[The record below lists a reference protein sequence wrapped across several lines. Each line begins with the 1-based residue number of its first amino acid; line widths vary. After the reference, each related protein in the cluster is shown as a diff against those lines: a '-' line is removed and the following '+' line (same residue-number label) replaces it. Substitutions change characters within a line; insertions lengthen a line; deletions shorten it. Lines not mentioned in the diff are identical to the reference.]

1 MKMENKTCISEN
13 IIPTALTAL
22 FFAIYSFAYLERY
35 SGSDFSNGIYAGSAA
50 AQGGGAAL
58 TAVFLLYAA
67 GNIVNGGAAE
77 RLGGRI
83 SVIIGAG
90 SSFIMSIMTML
101 LITDGTAASQAGAV
115 ALWILRAIN
124 GYMQSFLWLGGVLMI
139 KEFFGEKSRGTGI
152 GIINSASGA
161 AHILTFAAP
170 QLILTASPTAAAL
183 IAAVLVSFTAVYGA
197 ALRQRAGSA
206 KPDRGSR
213 EKPHSPYAAAP
224 AHLLSQ
230 SATSPAE
237 AKANASK
244 TPDNEPDNVQHD
256 LDLSINA
263 AARRPKEKAQ
273 KSAPDDKA
281 SITKD
286 RNFLMWCA
294 IAFLSS
300 LCRYGLLKWISV
312 YYGSSLREAISAD
325 SAAETVLAA
334 GMGVGTFVICI
345 ITERYFRENRAL
357 TAAASAALCAML
369 IAVFP
374 SQTELATIMTEI
386 FFTGFFLYGI
396 NGILWLTAL
405 DSEAT
410 GKAAGIFNGCAY
422 IGAAAQEMI
431 SQTVLSGT
439 DNGILVFLV
448 MELVCII
455 MTVLSVFICRK
466 NTIILA
472 SEKTPQKR

>member
-1 MKMENKTCISEN
+1 MKMKNKTCISEN
-13 IIPTALTAL
+13 IIPTTLITL
-22 FFAIYSFAYLERY
+22 FFAVYSFAYLERY
-35 SGSDFSNGIYAGSAA
+35 SGSDFSNGIYSGSAA

-90 SSFIMSIMTML
+90 SSFVMSVMTML

-139 KEFFGEKSRGTGI
+139 KEFFGEKSRGIGI
-152 GIINSASGA
+152 GVINSASGA

-170 QLILTASPTAAAL
+170 QLILTASPAAAAL
-183 IAAVLVSFTAVYGA
+183 IAAALTVFTAVYGA
-197 ALRQRAGSA
+197 ARRQRAGSA
-206 KPDRGSR
+206 KPDRSSR
-213 EKPHSPYAAAP
+213 EKPHSPYAATP
-224 AHLLSQ
+224 AYILSKNDQ
-230 SATSPAE
+230 AHAQ
-237 AKANASK
+237 AKANAMK
-244 TPDNEPDNVQHD
+244 MPNNEQENAHYDPD
-256 LDLSINA
+256 LTIS
-263 AARRPKEKAQ
+263 AARQPKEKAHQ
-273 KSAPDDKA
+273 SAPADRA

-312 YYGSSLREAISAD
+312 YYGSALREAISAD

-334 GMGVGTFVICI
+334 GMGTGTLVICI
-345 ITERYFRENRAL
+345 ITEKYFRENRAL

-374 SQTELATIMTEI
+374 SQTELATIMTGI

-405 DSEAT
+405 DSAAT
-410 GKAAGIFNGCAY
+410 GKAAGVFNGCAY

-431 SQTVLSGT
+431 SQTVLAGT
-439 DNGILVFLV
+439 DNGILVFLI

-455 MTVLSVFICRK
+455 MTALSVFICRK

-472 SEKTPQKR
+472 SEKTPQNR